1 MTAST
6 QSIFFCENDPKVIFI
21 LLKDSI
27 IRSCIPLSEG
37 SYFLNEYWK
46 FTKKFKITK
55 AICHPTDLGIMCMMA
70 EAGKLIIYDIYED
83 RLMKLIDIGEDIVN
97 ITYEDESV
105 RKAIEVVM
113 NDKN

>member
-1 MTAST
+1 
-6 QSIFFCENDPKVIFI
+6 
-21 LLKDSI
+21 
-27 IRSCIPLSEG
+27 
-37 SYFLNEYWK
+37 
-46 FTKKFKITK
+46 
-55 AICHPTDLGIMCMMA
+55 MA